1 MLLPR
6 RRIRCTSIA
15 QPTRSSRCCRSVML
29 VPPAPQALCSLSRAA
44 FACIDGRTASRRD
57 NPGGE
62 FMGNPYDSATER
74 TSVLG
79 PTLRFKGELH
89 ADEELLIKGH
99 IEGSITHSQRLTV
112 CEEGVVKANIR
123 AQMIAVEGTVDG
135 DLQAEKSVHVK
146 ESARLNGN
154 IRAPSVSIV
163 EGAHF
168 NGNIVM
174 EPPRAAASS
183 PKTATAETA
192 ARAPKAVNVP

>member
-1 MLLPR
+1 M
-6 RRIRCTSIA
+6 S
-15 QPTRSSRCCRSVML
+15 
-29 VPPAPQALCSLSRAA
+29 
-44 FACIDGRTASRRD
+44 D
-57 NPGGE
+57 
-62 FMGNPYDSATER
+62 PYDSAKER
-74 TSVLG
+74 VSILG

-89 ADEELLIKGH
+89 ADEELLIKGK
-99 IEGSITHSQRLTV
+99 IEGTITHTLPLPV
-112 CEEGVVKANIR
+112 CAEGIVKANIR

-135 DLQAEKSVHVK
+135 VLQAEKAVQVK
-146 ESARLNGN
+146 ESARVDGN

-163 EGAHF
+163 EGALF